1 VDRRRLAPGILAILV
16 ALTLLGNGVREARA
30 ASCSGASHEVTL
42 SSGTVSPGSGTTA
55 TTFTFSVVYKSN
67 AGCSPTRIVAVIG
80 GVTDLVLTRTAG
92 SVATGAT
99 YRGARTL
106 PLGQRR
112 YGFSATAGS
121 GKGEQTVTL
130 TTVAP
135 AIITVTAPPTPTPKP
150 TPTPT
155 PKPTPTPTPTPTA
168 TPRPTPTPT
177 ATPRPTPTPTATPR
191 PTPTATP
198 RATPTPTPTPRTTPA
213 PTATPKPGASS
224 SPGSTVAPKPDSS
237 ASAPPSASPT
247 PAGSDPSAAPS
258 ARGSPDASPEAS
270 EPVTAGG
277 AGIGG
282 AGGSDGRAGGGTI
295 RELDPGGAA
304 PPYLLVALLAST
316 VGGTALL
323 GWFVFAA
330 RRRRDPDDPSP
341 GVASMPGPD
350 PYGLALAG
358 AAAGALAGE
367 AAIPRWRR
375 QSLREARMRSERDV
389 MPIVPLQF
397 IAPPTEGIDRR
408 VVAYNLVRM
417 ASEPDELLGE
427 EVGRLDR
434 GDEVD
439 VLDKRGVYLLVQA
452 PDGSRGWV
460 HRTTLEVAAVPE
472 APEPADEPAMTA
484 EPATPGADIAGEG
497 DPQPARDSRSP
508 FFDFTSRSLGAAGG
522 EPKIH

>member
-1 VDRRRLAPGILAILV
+1 M
-16 ALTLLGNGVREARA
+16 GNGVQEARA

-55 TTFTFSVVYKSN
+55 TTFTFSVVYTSN

-80 GVTDLVLTRTAG
+80 GVTDLVLTRTTG

-99 YRGARTL
+99 YRGTRTL

-112 YGFSATAGS
+112 YGFSVTAGS
-121 GKGEQTVTL
+121 GKGEQTFTL

-135 AIITVTAPPTPTPKP
+135 AIIVVTAPPTPTPKP

-155 PKPTPTPTPTPTA
+155 PRPTATPRPTPTPTPRPTATPRPTPTPTPTPTA
-168 TPRPTPTPT
+168 TPTPTPTATPRTTPTPTPTPT
-177 ATPRPTPTPTATPR
+177 ATPRTTPT
-191 PTPTATP
+191 
-198 RATPTPTPTPRTTPA
+198 

-224 SPGSTVAPKPDSS
+224 TPGSTAPPKPDSS
-237 ASAPPSASPT
+237 ASAAPSAAPT
-247 PAGSDPSAAPS
+247 PAGSDPSTAPS
-258 ARGSPDASPEAS
+258 APGSPDASPEASPKAS

-277 AGIGG
+277 AGTIGG
-282 AGGSDGRAGGGTI
+282 GGGSDGRPGNGTI
-295 RELDPGGAA
+295 RELDPGGGA

-316 VGGTALL
+316 VGGVALL
-323 GWFVFAA
+323 GWFVLAA
-330 RRRRDPDDPSP
+330 RRRRDPDDPTTGPAGMPSP
-341 GVASMPGPD
+341 E
-350 PYGLALAG
+350 PYGLAFAG

-375 QSLREARMRSERDV
+375 QSLREARARSERDV

-397 IAPPTEGIDRR
+397 VAPPTEGVDRR

-460 HRTTLEVAAVPE
+460 HRTTLEVPATPA
-472 APEPADEPAMTA
+472 PADDPAATA
-484 EPATPGADIAGEG
+484 EPIDPATDDPVEDDPGAAH
-497 DPQPARDSRSP
+497 DSRSP